1 MEPAKAIIE
10 RFVEELWN
18 ARRLDV
24 ADQIFSEDCVTHQ
37 LRSGVLAES
46 AHRGPQEIKEHVS
59 GWLMSFPDLRFHIEQ
74 MITERD
80 RVVSHL
86 VMEGTHQGTWMG
98 IAPTG
103 KRLQI
108 CMITIHRIANGKIA
122 EDWVLVESLGLFQ
135 QLGAVPDTAE
145 LIRNF
150 AGNADSKLTRSCSAD
165 NAVLSSISIAGKTTD
180 RSQHRLICAKLAVF
194 RCSLGVVLCPDLPDA
209 NSF

>member
-1 MEPAKAIIE
+1 MLRATGILIATAMFSPAGSVRYTIRARSPRMEPAKDIIK

-18 ARRLDV
+18 GRRLDV
-24 ADQIFSEDCVTHQ
+24 ADQIFSEGCVTHQ
-37 LRSGVLAES
+37 LRSGVLDEPS
-46 AHRGPQEIKEHVS
+46 PRGPQEMKEHVS
-59 GWLMSFPDLRFHIEQ
+59 GWLMSFPDLHFNIEQ

-80 RVVSHL
+80 RVVSQL

-98 IAPTG
+98 ISPTG

-108 CMITIHRIANGKIA
+108 RMITIHRIANGKIA

-150 AGNADSKLTRSCSAD
+150 ARHDSGS
-165 NAVLSSISIAGKTTD
+165 
-180 RSQHRLICAKLAVF
+180 H
-194 RCSLGVVLCPDLPDA
+194 
-209 NSF
+209 